1 MHKCHPM
8 YYDLDDDRKQ
18 FCFFK
23 AFDQTENTFEGLH
36 VPTNCFLD
44 YIMKDTK
51 IVFEV
56 VHLLQ
61 LEICQS

>member
-1 MHKCHPM
+1 MITGSSFVSSRP
-8 YYDLDDDRKQ
+8 LIKQ
-18 FCFFK
+18 KTHLKVFMFQQI
-23 AFDQTENTFEGLH
+23 AFWTTSS
-36 VPTNCFLD
+36 LD